1 LVDRRMEPHDSNQ
14 LELKLGYVVER
25 NRKRQRYR
33 VECFTFVPR
42 TLGISRETYPAAR
55 FYEDTA
61 AFVRMKTPTV
71 ALSALARAP
80 KASPWFTPLADRLDR
95 LLAGEVRVDGTAAH
109 RLKLLGCIYR
119 SAIRDETDDIVR
131 RYSPPPDRDGT
142 RQPGLP
148 DTTQTARDADLTRTA
163 DRFLSDLDA
172 ALERLRQLGER
183 CDHAAMDGSV
193 REVWRA
199 VDEYVTLYSEEA
211 LTRLV
216 ELLDRRPT
224 PAGATGGL
232 ASVRE
237 RVAKSA
243 VEAYRYRRARGYPS
257 YVDKGSDNELLPYR
271 RHLLKRIVSSALYLD
286 IRHQQ
291 SGGLVT
297 NVVGMIAAA
306 AAMLFATLAAIW
318 AQGQWGSFSAAFV
331 GVMVA
336 SYIIKDRIKEWG
348 RQRLGRSFQRFVPDH
363 VVEIRDVD
371 SGRLV
376 GQCRESFS
384 VVEPSKVDAE
394 VRRLRHI
401 DHPTAVAT
409 DGRPE
414 TVLRYTKEIN
424 LDSAALERLLEGV
437 EGLNDIIRF
446 NLGRLRE
453 RMDGPF
459 EAYHHIDPSTLEL
472 VSVPCARVY
481 HVNLVLRFTTGRG
494 AGATTEV
501 ERVRVVLDQRGI
513 KRIESITVG
522 ARVGAIERTVD
533 SSLVD
538 RAELA

>member
-1 LVDRRMEPHDSNQ
+1 MEPHDSNQ

-25 NRKRQRYR
+25 GRKRQRYR

-42 TLGISRETYPAAR
+42 TLGINRATYPAAR

-80 KASPWFTPLADRLDR
+80 KASAWFQPVLDRLDR

-119 SAIRDETDDIVR
+119 SAIRDETDDIVH
-131 RYSPPPDRDGT
+131 RYSPSPGRD
-142 RQPGLP
+142 PGLP
-148 DTTQTARDADLTRTA
+148 DTTRGARDADLARTVN
-163 DRFLSDLDA
+163 RFLDDLA
-172 ALERLRQLGER
+172 AGLERLRALGDR
-183 CDHAAMDGSV
+183 CEHAAMDSSV

-199 VDEYVTLYSEEA
+199 VDEYVTLFSEEA

-216 ELLDRRPT
+216 ELVELADRRPEGRGDEGVA
-224 PAGATGGL
+224 AGL
-232 ASVRE
+232 RE
-237 RVAKSA
+237 RVATAA
-243 VEAYRYRRARGYPS
+243 VSAYRYRRVRGYPS
-257 YVDKGSDNELLPYR
+257 YVEKDSDNESLPYR

-286 IRHQQ
+286 IRHQRP
-291 SGGLVT
+291 GGLVT
-297 NVVGMIAAA
+297 NVVGMVAAA
-306 AAMLFATLAAIW
+306 AAMSFGMLTAIW
-318 AQGQWGSFSAAFV
+318 VQGRWGTFSEAFV
-331 GVMVA
+331 GGMVL
-336 SYIIKDRIKEWG
+336 SYIVRDRIKEWG
-348 RQRLGRSFQRFVPDH
+348 KQRLGRTFQRFVPDH
-363 VVEIRDVD
+363 IIEIRDVD

-384 VVEPSKVDAE
+384 VVEPSKIAAE

-401 DHPTAVAT
+401 DHPSTVST

-414 TVLRYTKEIN
+414 AVLRYTKEID
-424 LDSAALERLLEGV
+424 LDSSALEHLLEGV

-459 EAYHHIDPSTLEL
+459 EPYHHIDPATLEL

-481 HVNLVLRFTTGRG
+481 HINLVLRFTTGRG
-494 AGATTEV
+494 AKATTEV
-501 ERVRVVLDQRGI
+501 ERVRVVMDQRGI
-513 KRIESITVG
+513 KRIESLTVG
-522 ARVGAIERTVD
+522 ARVGSVERVVNTTM
-533 SSLVD
+533 VD

>member
-1 LVDRRMEPHDSNQ
+1 MVDRRMEPHDANQ
-14 LELKLGYVVER
+14 LELKLGYVVDR
-25 NRKRQRYR
+25 TRKRQRYR
-33 VECFTFVPR
+33 VECWTFVPR
-42 TLGISRETYPAAR
+42 TLGVSKATYSTAR

-71 ALSALARAP
+71 ALAALARAP
-80 KASPWFTPLADRLDR
+80 KAAIWFRPVADRLDR

-131 RYSPPPDRDGT
+131 RYAPTLEHDAGN
-142 RQPGLP
+142 P
-148 DTTQTARDADLTRTA
+148 DTSQHARDADLARTV
-163 DRFLSDLDA
+163 DRFLADLAA
-172 ALERLRQLGER
+172 ALERLRGLGER
-183 CDHAAMDGSV
+183 CDHAAMDTSV

-216 ELLDRRPT
+216 EMIDRRVC
-224 PAGATGGL
+224 GGEG
-232 ASVRE
+232 RE
-237 RVAKSA
+237 GIGELRKRVAVAA
-243 VEAYRYRRARGYPS
+243 VEAYRYRRARGHAS
-257 YVDKGSDNELLPYR
+257 YVDKAGDNELLPYR

-297 NVVGMIAAA
+297 NVIGMVAAA
-306 AAMLFATLAAIW
+306 VAMLFAMLAALW
-318 AQGQWGSFSAAFV
+318 AQGRWGNFSAAFV
-331 GVMVA
+331 ASMVL
-336 SYIIKDRIKEWG
+336 SYMIKDRIKEWG

-371 SGRLV
+371 SGRVV
-376 GQCRESFS
+376 GECRESFS
-384 VVEPSKVDAE
+384 LVDPAKIDAE
-394 VRRLRHI
+394 IRRLRHI
-401 DHPTAVAT
+401 DHPSAVST

-414 TVLRYTKEIN
+414 SVLRYTKDVN

-446 NLGRLRE
+446 NLSRLRE
-453 RMDGPF
+453 RMDDPV
-459 EAYHHIDPSTLEL
+459 EAYHHIDPHSLEL
-472 VSVPCARVY
+472 MSVPCARVY
-481 HVNLVLRFTTGRG
+481 HVNIVLRFTTGRG
-494 AGATTEV
+494 AQATTEV

-522 ARVGAIERTVD
+522 ARVGSIERVLDTTM
-533 SSLVD
+533 VD

>member
-1 LVDRRMEPHDSNQ
+1 MEPHDSNQ

-25 NRKRQRYR
+25 GRKRQRYR

-42 TLGISRETYPAAR
+42 TLGISRATYPSAR

-80 KASPWFTPLADRLDR
+80 KASAWFQPVSDRLDR

-119 SAIRDETDDIVR
+119 SAIRDETDDIIR
-131 RYSPPPDRDGT
+131 RYMPAPGRD
-142 RQPGLP
+142 PGLP
-148 DTTQTARDADLTRTA
+148 DTTQGARAADLARTV
-163 DRFLSDLDA
+163 DRFLDDLVA
-172 ALERLRQLGER
+172 ALERLRVLGER
-183 CDHAAMDGSV
+183 CDHAAMDSSV

-199 VDEYVTLYSEEA
+199 VDEYVTLFSEEA

-216 ELLDRRPT
+216 ELVDRRPQGT
-224 PAGATGGL
+224 EPDGGVAGLRT
-232 ASVRE
+232 
-237 RVAKSA
+237 RVAQAA
-243 VEAYRYRRARGYPS
+243 VDAYRYRRARGYPS
-257 YVDKGSDNELLPYR
+257 YVEKGSDNESLPYR

-297 NVVGMIAAA
+297 NVIGMVAAA
-306 AAMLFATLAAIW
+306 VAMLFAMLAAIW
-318 AQGQWGSFSAAFV
+318 AQGRWGSFSAAFV
-331 GVMVA
+331 GAMVL

-376 GQCRESFS
+376 GECRESFS
-384 VVEPSKVDAE
+384 VVQPSKVDSE

-401 DHPTAVAT
+401 DHPSAVST

-424 LDSAALERLLEGV
+424 LDSSALERLLEGV

-446 NLGRLRE
+446 NLSRLRE

-459 EAYHHIDPSTLEL
+459 EPYHHIDPGTLEL

-481 HVNLVLRFTTGRG
+481 HVNIVLRFTTGRG

-501 ERVRVVLDQRGI
+501 ERVRVVMDQRGI
-513 KRIESITVG
+513 KRIESLTVG
-522 ARVGAIERTVD
+522 ARVGSVERVVNTTM
-533 SSLVD
+533 VD